1 MDLPILALWAH
12 LLATVILVGYYV
24 VMAVIVLPSLSAL
37 PALPGVGI
45 VAAMERHAMPF
56 LVASLVV
63 FLATGVYLLT
73 SDPRYAGPG
82 NVAGD
87 WATQMLVKHLVVVAM
102 VVAGSFADGLIV
114 RAAAAGGEGPSR
126 VSARITWMLRATAA
140 LGALAL
146 LLTAAAQRP

>member
-12 LLATVILVGYYV
+12 LLATVILVGYYA
-24 VMAVIVLPSLSAL
+24 VMAVIVLPSLSTL
-37 PALPGVGI
+37 HALPGMGI
-45 VAAMERHAMPF
+45 VAAMERRAMPA

-87 WATQMLVKHLVVVAM
+87 WATQVFVKHLVVVAM
-102 VVAGSFADGLIV
+102 IVAGSFGDGLIV
-114 RAAAAGGEGPSR
+114 REAAAAGEGPSR
-126 VSARITWMLRATAA
+126 VSARITWTLRATAA
-140 LGALAL
+140 LGALVL

>member
-12 LLATVILVGYYV
+12 LLATVILVGYYT
-24 VMAVIVLPSLSAL
+24 VMAVIVLPSLAALSAVD
-37 PALPGVGI
+37 GTGI
-45 VAAMERHAMPF
+45 IAAVERRAMPA

-63 FLATGVYLLT
+63 FLATGVYLQA

-87 WATQMLVKHLVVVAM
+87 WATPMLVKHLVVVAM
-102 VVAGSFADGLIV
+102 VVAGSLADGLIV
-114 RAAAAGGEGPSR
+114 RAAAAGVQGPSR

-140 LGALAL
+140 LGALVLA
-146 LLTAAAQRP
+146 LTAAAQRP